1 MALTQM
7 VAFAVVA
14 AVLAVFLK
22 ESHPAMAMLL
32 AGVASAMLLLKI
44 LFAVY
49 TPLQSFCRA
58 LLKCG
63 VESTAV
69 TYLLKTLGVC
79 YLTRFC
85 CELCCDFGQSAL
97 AAKVELAGR
106 AAVFLLSIPLVQQV
120 LHTALSLI

>member
-1 MALTQM
+1 MGLTQM

-22 ESHPAMAMLL
+22 ESHPAMAMVLT
-32 AGVASAMLLLKI
+32 GVAAAMLLIKI
-44 LFAVY
+44 ILCVY
-49 TPLQSFCRA
+49 APLQAFCGA

-63 VESTAV
+63 VENTAI
-69 TYLLKTLGVC
+69 TYLLKTLGIC

-85 CELCCDFGQSAL
+85 CELCQDFGQSAL

-106 AAVFLLSIPLVQQV
+106 AAVFLLSIPLVTQV
-120 LHTALSLI
+120 LQTALSLI

>member
-1 MALTQM
+1 MALTQI

-22 ESHPAMAMLL
+22 ESHPAMAMVL
-32 AGVASAMLLLKI
+32 AGVAAAMLLLKI
-44 LFAVY
+44 LLAVY
-49 TPLQSFCRA
+49 APLQAFCQA

-63 VESTAV
+63 VESSAV
-69 TYLLKTLGVC
+69 AYLLKTLGIC

-85 CELCCDFGQSAL
+85 CELCLDFGQSAL

-106 AAVFLLSIPLVQQV
+106 AAVFLLSVPLVRQV